1 MKKSYKLLLSVEIIS
16 IMFILFLINI
26 STNIFY
32 IIGFI
37 ALELLLLVKYFGISK
52 IYDKYKRENILNI
65 LIVIFSYY
73 FITYLLG
80 LYVGFVQ
87 SSYIMKLGYIIKK
100 LVPSLVLII
109 ISEILRYEY
118 ISKGKKNKVI
128 IFLSV
133 VFFILVDAITKINGY
148 NLKDMGVLITFI
160 ASIIV
165 PSIAKNVF
173 LTYECYKA
181 GYKAPI
187 IYRCLMELP
196 IYMLPILPNLGV
208 YVNSSIEV
216 IIPSVIFYLSYE
228 LYRDKDKK
236 EKVRN
241 RKTYDIF
248 FYIIIIILLVIMALT
263 SGLFKYHAIAVGSG
277 SMTPNIN
284 KGDAVIVEKLSVE
297 EIKNI
302 EVGEILVFRKD
313 GVTIVHRVVQ
323 INKITDDK
331 YYFYT
336 KGDNNNSYD
345 GYPISI
351 ENIVGVAKGRIR
363 YIGYPT
369 VILNEILEGR

>member
-181 GYKAPI
+181 GYKASI

-241 RKTYDIF
+241 RKAYDIF

>member
-87 SSYIMKLGYIIKK
+87 SSYIIKLGYMIKN
-100 LVPSLVLII
+100 LVPSLLVII

-118 ISKGKKNKVI
+118 ISKGKKSKLV

-148 NLKDMGVLITFI
+148 NLKDMGVLITFV

-181 GYKAPI
+181 GYKASI

-241 RKTYDIF
+241 RKAYDIF

-351 ENIVGVAKGRIR
+351 ENIVGVAKGKIR

>member
-16 IMFILFLINI
+16 IIFILFLINI

-37 ALELLLLVKYFGISK
+37 ALELLLLVKYFGIEK
-52 IYDKYKRENILNI
+52 KHDKYKRENILNI

-80 LYVGFVQ
+80 LYIGFVQ
-87 SSYIMKLGYIIKK
+87 SSYIIKFVYIIKN
-100 LVPSLVLII
+100 LFPHLVLII
-109 ISEILRYEY
+109 ISEMLRYEY

-128 IFLSV
+128 IVLSAI
-133 VFFILVDAITKINGY
+133 FFILVDVITKIKGY
-148 NLKDMGVLITFI
+148 NLTDLQVLITFI

-165 PSIAKNVF
+165 PSITKNVF
-173 LTYECYKA
+173 LTYESYMA
-181 GYKAPI
+181 GYRANI

-196 IYMLPILPNLGV
+196 MYILPILPNLGI

-228 LYRDKDKK
+228 LYRNKDKK
-236 EKVRN
+236 EKIKSK
-241 RKTYDIF
+241 KTYDIF
-248 FYIIIIILLVIMALT
+248 FYIIVIILLVIMALT
-263 SGLFKYHAIAVGSG
+263 SGLFRYHVIAVGSG

-284 KGDAVIVEKLSVE
+284 KGDAVIVKKLSVE

-302 EVGEILVFRKD
+302 EVGEILVFKKD

-323 INKITDDK
+323 INKITEDK

-351 ENIVGVAKGRIR
+351 ENVVGVAKGKIR

-369 VILNEILEGR
+369 VILNEILESR

>member
-196 IYMLPILPNLGV
+196 IYILPILPNLGV

-241 RKTYDIF
+241 RKAYDIF

>member
-181 GYKAPI
+181 GYKASI

-196 IYMLPILPNLGV
+196 IYILPILPNLGV

-241 RKTYDIF
+241 RKAYDIF

-284 KGDAVIVEKLSVE
+284 KGDAVIVEKLSIE

-351 ENIVGVAKGRIR
+351 ENIVGVARGRIR

>member
-181 GYKAPI
+181 GYKASI

-196 IYMLPILPNLGV
+196 IYILPILPNLGV